1 MTTTTAALVLAWI
14 AIVLLT
20 LATAGLLR
28 RVEQLSSRGAPAAE
42 AGMGPAHGLQV
53 PMARHLG
60 DFAGGDSEVL
70 LLFASPACATCQAAV
85 DALVAAHPAGHR
97 IGVVIRE
104 RDPGP
109 LRVPDGWVRLTSAP
123 GLFQLMRV
131 PATPYLV
138 RLSPDGT
145 IVDAMMLVGDLDL
158 AHRLTRQAPIT
169 NSA

>member
-1 MTTTTAALVLAWI
+1 MTTTTAAIVLAWI

-28 RVEQLSSRGAPAAE
+28 RVEQLSSRGAPTDK
-42 AGMGPAHGLQV
+42 AGEGTTYGLQV

-70 LLFASPACATCQAAV
+70 LLFASPACATCQAAA
-85 DALVAAHPAGHR
+85 DLLVAARPAGHR

-109 LRVPDGWVRLTSAP
+109 LQVPDEWVRLTSSP
-123 GLFQLMRV
+123 GLFQMMRV

-145 IVDAMMLVGDLDL
+145 IVDAMVLVGNRDIADW
-158 AHRLTRQAPIT
+158 LTRQAPTT
-169 NSA
+169 NTA